1 MEKICYININT
12 LNKKN
17 IHSYLVLSIQTLPKD
32 RIVIRIVTA
41 LLVIVLLIN
50 N

>member
-12 LNKKN
+12 LNEKN
-17 IHSYLVLSIQTLPKD
+17 IHSYLVFSIQILPKD
-32 RIVIRIVTA
+32 RIVTA